1 MGWRG
6 TLRSMAAASRAA
18 QRDAERRRKARAKSD
33 MASAAA
39 EAVWEWQRIM
49 EDLVSLH
56 ADRTEMIDWHEIAES
71 PAPEKPSHTG
81 ERELNAQALLD
92 AFRPGTFDFLSGGT
106 AKRRQKLLDA
116 VDLARWEDGQAN
128 QDAERQY
135 ELASTEWLSDTA
147 LARRLLKGEAGAIHD
162 VIAEMQQSLSKEGLI
177 GTSIN
182 FLISDGSVHAVARIH
197 SDEIVPSVRRKQLA
211 SGRLSETKMPAG
223 EFNELYQDYVCSAA
237 LRVGGDLLNVLPLDE
252 VYVTCTP
259 PLLDSANGHQRPT
272 PVLSV
277 QIVRETF
284 DSLRLAGIDP
294 SDAMKN
300 FNHAMDFRRTKG
312 FAEIKPLKPID

>member
-1 MGWRG
+1 
-6 TLRSMAAASRAA
+6 
-18 QRDAERRRKARAKSD
+18 

-39 EAVWEWQRIM
+39 EAVWEWQQIM

-56 ADRTEMIDWHEIAES
+56 ADQTQKVDWYEIAGS
-71 PAPEKPSHTG
+71 PAPQQPPHTF
-81 ERELNAQALLD
+81 EREFAAQARLD
-92 AFRPGTFDFLSGGT
+92 AFTPRAFDFLSGGT
-106 AKRRQKLLDA
+106 AKRRQKLIDA
-116 VDLARWEDGQAN
+116 VDLGRLGDEQAN
-128 QDAERQY
+128 QDTDHQY
-135 ELASTEWLSDTA
+135 ELASTEWLSEAA
-147 LARRLLKGEAGAIHD
+147 LARRLLKGEAAAIHD

-237 LRVGGDLLNVLPLDE
+237 LRVGGDLLNILPLDE

-259 PLLDSANGHQRPT
+259 LLLDSANGHQRPT
-272 PVLSV
+272 PVLSI

-284 DSLRLAGIDP
+284 DRLRLAGIDP

-300 FNHAMDFRRTKG
+300 FNHEMDFKRAKG
-312 FAEIKPLKPID
+312 FAEIKPLKPIDES